1 MINNSN
7 QDFIKEI
14 YSFTSINYNSKL
26 NNYRSYIGS
35 KLKTRKICDSF
46 YYKDTLVIIEYIDQ
60 KNIQVLIKIFIKISM
75 GLWKV

>member
-46 YYKDTLVIIEYIDQ
+46 YYKDTLAFIEYIN
-60 KNIQVLIKIFIKISM
+60 KKISEF
-75 GLWKV
+75 